1 MKYSVMKYIINIHRL
16 MYIHVDIQYGK
27 QNHQAARSTCTMC
40 DRGKNMQGAQKE
52 KKHSMT
58 LVSGSYPPTSSTVC
72 HGRSPFVKRGTH
84 DKHVFSIFMGDGLH
98 SYVKNKKQKVLCTK
112 STYINGSINRLMTER
127 PHIA

>member
-1 MKYSVMKYIINIHRL
+1 MWIYNTENKTI
-16 MYIHVDIQYGK
+16 K
-27 QNHQAARSTCTMC
+27 QQDQRVPCVTGEKHAR
-40 DRGKNMQGAQKE
+40 GAKR

-98 SYVKNKKQKVLCTK
+98 NYVKNKKQKVLCTK